1 VNERGASL
9 GRWTRLFAAV
19 GLLAVAILA
28 GAFILWGLGGGKWSM
43 SDALYFAVNAVS
55 TVGFRE
61 LEGLDH
67 VRFARVAVV
76 GLILAGLGTVAY
88 FQSSLT
94 AVLVQGALG
103 DKIRL
108 RRMQNRIDSL
118 SGHVIVTGAGAT
130 GMHVVEELQNARSK
144 YVVIDR
150 NRNVLEHVSRLY
162 ANGDMLHVVG
172 DATEDEIL
180 VRAGVARATAV
191 IAALTEDKDNLF
203 VTLTAR
209 SMNAKARIVSK
220 VIGPDAAA
228 KMVRAGADATVSPNM
243 MGGRRLAGEVVRPTV
258 IEFWEQLRKDDQLE
272 LEEVPLPKGSGFVGK
287 TLKEVPIRAE
297 TKLLVVALRVTRG
310 FVYNPD
316 PSTRLE
322 AGTTLVVLGPTANIN
337 RLREL
342 VAEV

>member
-1 VNERGASL
+1 VSERGASL
-9 GRWTRLFAAV
+9 GRWTRLFAAI
-19 GLLAVAILA
+19 GLLAIAILG
-28 GAFILWGLGGGKWSM
+28 GAVAMWAIGGGKWSL
-43 SDALYFAVNAVS
+43 SDSLYFAVNAVS

-61 LEGLDH
+61 LDGVDH
-67 VRFARVAVV
+67 VRFARFAVA
-76 GLILAGLGTVAY
+76 GIILAGLGTVAY

-108 RRMQNRIDSL
+108 RRMQNRIDAL
-118 SGHVIVTGAGAT
+118 RDHVIVTGAGAT
-130 GMHVVEELQNARSK
+130 GMHVVEELQGARSK
-144 YVVIDR
+144 YVVIDK
-150 NRNVLEHVSRLY
+150 NRDVLENVSRHY
-162 ANGDMLHVVG
+162 AKGDMLYVIG
-172 DATEDEIL
+172 DATDDEVL
-180 VRAGVARATAV
+180 EKAGVRRASAV

-203 VTLTAR
+203 VTLSAR
-209 SMNAKARIVSK
+209 SLNGKARIVSK

-258 IEFWEQLRKDDQLE
+258 VEFWEQLRQNDQLE
-272 LEEVPLPKGSGFVGK
+272 LEEVPLPDGSSFAGK

-297 TKLLVVALRVTRG
+297 TKLLVIALRVAEG

-322 AGTTLVVLGPTANIN
+322 AGTTLVVLGPTTNIQ

-342 VAEV
+342 VSGG